1 MNGIDSVAIATGN
14 DWRAIEAGAHAWA
27 SRSGQYRSLSKWSKA
42 ENGDLIGSLQLPLQV
57 GTVGG
62 PIANHP
68 QVRANLA
75 LMGNPRAKKLAEIMV
90 MVGLAQNLGALR
102 ALVTEG
108 IQKGHM
114 RMHARNVAVMCGAT
128 AEEMEDLVQ
137 TMSAQGDYSVE
148 YAQKTL
154 KTMRAT

>member
-1 MNGIDSVAIATGN
+1 M
-14 DWRAIEAGAHAWA
+14 
-27 SRSGQYRSLSKWSKA
+27 
-42 ENGDLIGSLQLPLQV
+42 QV

-68 QVRANLA
+68 QVKANPA
-75 LMGNPRAKKLAEIMV
+75 LMENPRARDLAEIMA

-114 RMHARNVAVMCGAT
+114 RMHARNVAVTSGAN
-128 AEEMEDLVQ
+128 AQEIDRVVKA
-137 TMSAQGDYSVE
+137 MSDDDNFFLNMP
-148 YAQKTL
+148 KPF
-154 KTMRAT
+154 